1 MASELDLGDLPLIR
15 GALLRPRR
23 PGHVAGVLREPER
36 VRERLRIE
44 RLDNGLTVALAPSSR
59 APVVATALW
68 YRAGTRD
75 EPEGRGGT
83 AHFLEHMMFKGSPRF
98 GPGEVD
104 RRTQVLGGG
113 NNAFTGHDVTAYYFE
128 FAADRWRAALEME
141 ADRMAE
147 LTLDPEEVERE
158 RRVILEEIAMY
169 EDDPWDALS
178 QRIERALY
186 APHPY
191 GRPVLGTG
199 EELLATG
206 ADELRDFHRRFY
218 TPANA
223 VLVVA
228 GDLGEPDAALE
239 AVAETFGAV
248 PPGPGA
254 PERSAAPPR
263 RALGEAVRIERRK
276 GEMARMLLALPGP
289 AGEASDLPALRVAA
303 ALLGLG
309 RSSRLFRSLVDEEQ
323 LCLWVAAG
331 TAEAPDPGS
340 VTVSGELVPG
350 SEPEKVEEA
359 VRRQVAELAA
369 TPPAAEEV
377 ARARE
382 VLLTDWTFGREKTV
396 SRALATGSDLILY
409 RPGWSEESWEAV
421 AAVEPEEVRRVAERY
436 LALPLEEPPGGPAGV
451 WGWSLPALGAAPG
464 AAAGGATEGSEED
477 TP

>member
-1 MASELDLGDLPLIR
+1 M
-15 GALLRPRR
+15 RPRR
-23 PGHVAGVLREPER
+23 PGHAAGVLLDPER
-36 VRERLRIE
+36 AREELRIE
-44 RLDNGLTVALAPSSR
+44 RLDNGLTVAFVPSAR

-75 EPEGRGGT
+75 EPDGHGGT
-83 AHFLEHMMFKGSPRF
+83 AHFLEHLMFKGSPRF

-113 NNAFTGHDVTAYYFE
+113 NNAFTGHDATAYYFE

-141 ADRMAE
+141 ADRMAG
-147 LTLDPEEVERE
+147 LTLDPAEVERE

-178 QRIERALY
+178 QRVERALY

-191 GRPVLGTG
+191 ARPVLGTR

-206 ADELRDFHRRFY
+206 ADELRAFHRRFY
-218 TPANA
+218 APANA

-228 GDLGEPDAALE
+228 GDLGEGDAALD
-239 AVAETFGAV
+239 AVRETFGAV
-248 PPGPGA
+248 PAGPGA
-254 PERSAAPPR
+254 PERPAAAPRQP
-263 RALGEAVRIERRK
+263 LPETVRIERRK

-289 AGEASDLPALRVAA
+289 AGENPDVPALRVAA

-309 RSSRLFRSLVDEEQ
+309 RSSRLFRSLVDEDQ

-340 VTVSGELVPG
+340 VTVSAELVPG
-350 SEPEKVEEA
+350 TGPHRVEDA
-359 VRRQVAELAA
+359 VRRHLAELAA
-369 TPPAAEEV
+369 SPPPEAEV

-382 VLLTDWTFGREKTV
+382 VLLTDWTFGRETTV
-396 SRALATGSDLILY
+396 HRALATGSDLALY
-409 RPGWSEESWEAV
+409 RAGWSEESWAAV
-421 AAVEPEEVRRVAERY
+421 AAVGAEDVRRVAGRY
-436 LALPLEEPPGGPAGV
+436 LAAPLAEPQGGPGGV
-451 WGWSLPALGAAPG
+451 WGWSLPA
-464 AAAGGATEGSEED
+464 AGPETATPIEPPEEAE
-477 TP
+477 P